1 VAEVWYGGRSNKR
14 PHYVP
19 VTLGVLDKATNS
31 SAYIFP
37 SPVYKDQP
45 IQTERPTLKRLSKLI
60 QFDFRGHDLRRTFA
74 TRASEVGT
82 DYLTIKRMLNHKR
95 CSRPDSLLELPARP
109 SSHKD

>member
-1 VAEVWYGGRSNKR
+1 MNKITFTNKTLTRLKSSTSPYFIRDSSLKGFGVKVNPSGTIKSVAEVWYGGRSNKR

-45 IQTERPTLKRLSKLI
+45 IQTERPTLKRLSN
-60 QFDFRGHDLRRTFA
+60 
-74 TRASEVGT
+74 
-82 DYLTIKRMLNHKR
+82 LTSGGLT
-95 CSRPDSLLELPARP
+95 
-109 SSHKD
+109 